1 MSTFTEKDRAM
12 KVVDTFNLLNTILEE
27 AIAVRYDGKGK
38 PAIILKQDRNELLRK
53 VKPLF
58 LKLKELGAPVPEHYV
73 RKFEQ
78 IGRTETDPV
87 QD

>member
-1 MSTFTEKDRAM
+1 M
-12 KVVDTFNLLNTILEE
+12 LL
-27 AIAVRYDGKGK
+27 AIRYDGKGK
-38 PAIILKQDRNELLRK
+38 PTIILKQDRDELLRK

-58 LKLKELGAPVPEHYV
+58 LKVKELGAPVPEHYV

-78 IGRTETDPV
+78 IGRTEADAF